1 MVMRRWY
8 PFNELRRMQHN
19 MDHVRR
25 GVATVGVSRERDN
38 WAILLDV
45 VQEDDKVVVQ
55 ASLPGVN
62 PEDIDVSIENDVLII
77 RGETSEER
85 DGREGNYMMQE
96 RHNGSFRRSLRL
108 PDTLDTEKVELHYA
122 NGVLTMVFHKLELK
136 QARQFKVPV
145 GAASEGDN
153 GSATA

>member
-8 PFNELRRMQHN
+8 PFSELRRMQHN

-25 GVATVGVSRERDN
+25 GFATVGVSREREN
-38 WAILLDV
+38 WAIPLDV

-62 PEDIDVSIENDVLII
+62 PEDIDVSIENDVLVI

-85 DGREGNYMMQE
+85 EGREGNYMMQE
-96 RHNGSFRRSLRL
+96 RHIGSFRRSLRL
-108 PDTLDTEKVELHYA
+108 SDTLDTERVELHYA
-122 NGVLTMVFHKLELK
+122 NGVLTMVFHKLESK